1 MALLQ
6 SAFSPSP
13 GKSPSL
19 CLYLNIFCVWI
30 FTMNC
35 ILLCVQQCPV
45 SLHNYNHSSL
55 SHGQTTYSV
64 KTFIEFSQNSTKIR
78 RERTIVKNSGWLL
91 LCWCLWEIL
100 SVPDT
105 FVCFWLFLEYFRGKL
120 MLFAFLILLLDT
132 KTVLLIYP
140 RDIYSREKINWF
152 FFTDHFLTVRL
163 FWHMQHIFASVVTL
177 VTLHFQAQ

>member
-1 MALLQ
+1 
-6 SAFSPSP
+6 
-13 GKSPSL
+13 
-19 CLYLNIFCVWI
+19 
-30 FTMNC
+30 MNC

-64 KTFIEFSQNSTKIR
+64 KTFIEFSHNSTKIR

-100 SVPDT
+100 SVPYP

-140 RDIYSREKINWF
+140 RDINSREKNQLIF
-152 FFTDHFLTVRL
+152 SYGSFSSCSFILTHATYFCISCNSSNPSFSGSIISCLQR
-163 FWHMQHIFASVVTL
+163 SVSGMKKEMM
-177 VTLHFQAQ
+177 LH